1 MLCDASAG
9 DGYTFHG
16 RHDATHDGQPCG
28 LRQRVN
34 NWSRIHHADR
44 TPPAR
49 AAFRPLRGRETLR
62 SLHRPPRGLPL
73 PPPGNE
79 NASLSPRLRRRARQA
94 VGGGRPRRSRVVALV
109 SRRSL
114 CVSPSLRLSALPS
127 SDAPTSLSVGR
138 GRYVQSFL
146 RSFFALARLR
156 VTIRSLCS
164 LPPPLLFL
172 PAVSNIRVSVF
183 MFRFAFRSAG
193 RALITFVSCN
203 LLQGAACGGLMS
215 HSSRV
220 WRARSALPA
229 RRSPSP
235 MPAKCGRALGA
246 AAVAPP
252 LGAGLPFIPSAYSL
266 GCVRVLLPAVAGFAL
281 LRRFAP
287 AASGERSVCARC
299 AHPALFHTARRWRS
313 GVRVVVFLCPCA
325 LRLPS
330 SLLLGAA
337 ERPSSS
343 GGSRFSQSHPF
354 DPVPFDPLQAGESG
368 RRFAAASSSRLR
380 RHHAGCT

>member
-9 DGYTFHG
+9 EGYTSHG
-16 RHDATHDGQPCG
+16 RHDATHGGRPCG

-34 NWSRIHHADR
+34 NWSRIRHADR

-79 NASLSPRLRRRARQA
+79 NASLPPRLRRRARQA

-138 GRYVQSFL
+138 GRFVPSFL
-146 RSFFALARLR
+146 RSFFALARHR

-164 LPPPLLFL
+164 LPPPIISRH
-172 PAVSNIRVSVF
+172 AVSNIRVSVF

-193 RALITFVSCN
+193 RAIITFVRCY
-203 LLQGAACGGLMS
+203 LLQGAACSVFISPLVACS
-215 HSSRV
+215 
-220 WRARSALPA
+220 ARRFALPA
-229 RRSPSP
+229 ARSPSP
-235 MPAKCGRALGA
+235 MPAKCGRAQGA

-287 AASGERSVCARC
+287 AAVGERSVCARC
-299 AHPALFHTARRWRS
+299 AHPALFHPARRWRS

-354 DPVPFDPLQAGESG
+354 NPVPSDPLQAGESG

-380 RHHAGCT
+380 RHHAGRT

>member
-1 MLCDASAG
+1 MPGSVTPPTADATQCTAG
-9 DGYTFHG
+9 D
-16 RHDATHDGQPCG
+16 
-28 LRQRVN
+28 
-34 NWSRIHHADR
+34 HADR

-79 NASLSPRLRRRARQA
+79 NASLPPRLRRRARQS

-114 CVSPSLRLSALPS
+114 CVSPSLFLSALPS

-138 GRYVQSFL
+138 GRYVPSIL

-164 LPPPLLFL
+164 LPPPIIFL
-172 PAVSNIRVSVF
+172 HAVSNIRVSVF

-193 RALITFVSCN
+193 RALITFVSCY
-203 LLQGAACGGLMS
+203 LLQDAACRGLMS

-235 MPAKCGRALGA
+235 MPAKCGRAQGA

-266 GCVRVLLPAVAGFAL
+266 GCVRVLLPDVAGFAL

-299 AHPALFHTARRWRS
+299 AHPALFHPARRWRS

-330 SLLLGAA
+330 SLLLGAT

-354 DPVPFDPLQAGESG
+354 DPDPFDPLQAGESG

-380 RHHAGCT
+380 RHHAGRN

>member
-1 MLCDASAG
+1 M
-9 DGYTFHG
+9 
-16 RHDATHDGQPCG
+16 
-28 LRQRVN
+28 N

-79 NASLSPRLRRRARQA
+79 NASLPPRLRRRARQA

-114 CVSPSLRLSALPS
+114 CVSASLSLSALPS

-138 GRYVQSFL
+138 GRYVPSFL
-146 RSFFALARLR
+146 RSFFALARHR

-164 LPPPLLFL
+164 LPPPIIFRH
-172 PAVSNIRVSVF
+172 AVSNIRVSVF

-193 RALITFVSCN
+193 RALITFLRCY

-215 HSSRV
+215 HSSCV

-235 MPAKCGRALGA
+235 MPAKCGRAQGA

-252 LGAGLPFIPSAYSL
+252 LGAGLPFIPS
-266 GCVRVLLPAVAGFAL
+266 GCSQTALPSSSPPRRGLPSF
-281 LRRFAP
+281 RRFAP
-287 AASGERSVCARC
+287 ASVGERSVCARC
-299 AHPALFHTARRWRS
+299 AHPALFHPARRWRS

-330 SLLLGAA
+330 SLLLGAT

-354 DPVPFDPLQAGESG
+354 DPVPFNPLQAGESG

-380 RHHAGCT
+380 RHHAGRT